1 MVNRRPSPSIL
12 KRKLLDIELRYE
24 AQTRDVKR
32 HRRSRAMAAIR
43 LSELTRWL
51 DDTFGAGVELPA
63 DEPSYLIVRIFA
75 HHMGVL
81 SDPPRRILSWV
92 TVYAPWISPRDRERL
107 VNEVTDC
114 PIKWTAD
121 KLGRKIKLTDE
132 QRTRLKIRTIGA
144 VGINKDMRLQK
155 RRKSEAER
163 QRNRRAKLKA
173 VRSIST
179 V

>member
-1 MVNRRPSPSIL
+1 MVNRRPEPKIL

-43 LSELTRWL
+43 LAELTRWL

-75 HHMGVL
+75 HHMGGL
-81 SDPPRRILSWV
+81 SDTPRRILSWIM
-92 TVYAPWISPRDRERL
+92 VYAPWISPRDRERL

-121 KLGRKIKLTDE
+121 RLAWKLKLTDAK
-132 QRTRLKIRTIGA
+132 RTELKIKTIGA
-144 VGINKDMRLQK
+144 IDCNREQRELRRKAKRAERDAKRNKAK
-155 RRKSEAER
+155 RRSP
-163 QRNRRAKLKA
+163 N
-173 VRSIST
+173 ISML
-179 V
+179 

>member
-1 MVNRRPSPSIL
+1 MINRRPDPKAL
-12 KRKLLDIELRYE
+12 KRKLLDIRLRYDAHSRE
-24 AQTRDVKR
+24 VKR

-43 LSELTRWL
+43 LAELTRWL
-51 DDTFGAGVELPA
+51 DDAFGAGVELPP

-75 HHMGVL
+75 HHMGAL

-121 KLGRKIKLTDE
+121 KLAWKLKLTDAK
-132 QRTRLKIRTIGA
+132 RTELKIKTIGA
-144 VGINKDMRLQK
+144 IDCNREQREE
-155 RRKSEAER
+155 RRKTRRKER
-163 QRNRRAKLKA
+163 DAKRYQVRR
-173 VRSIST
+173 RSPNISML
-179 V
+179 